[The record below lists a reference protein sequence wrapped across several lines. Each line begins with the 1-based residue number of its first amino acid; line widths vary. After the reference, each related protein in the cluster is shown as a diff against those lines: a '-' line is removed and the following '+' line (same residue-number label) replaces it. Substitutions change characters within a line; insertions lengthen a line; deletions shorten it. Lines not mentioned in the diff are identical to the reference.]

1 MNMTPLNG
9 SNKIVVVG
17 GGAAGM
23 MAAGMAAQAGAHV
36 TLLEQN
42 GRPGKKL
49 LITGKGRCNV
59 TNDCAWQDVLQNVP
73 TNPRFL
79 YSALAGFS
87 PADARAFFEQY
98 GCALKTERG
107 NRVFPVSDRSQSVL
121 DALVRFLHE
130 NHVQLLPR
138 RVTELAAAGGRVTGV
153 KTESGPIPADC
164 VMCNLYEGSYLMTK
178 YFLEHGRKKI
188 YFIGGEPEA
197 VFTKLRLRGYIDA
210 HRQCGAEFSSSWIYN
225 IFPDSDYADRR
236 TNYAKMNIS
245 SHYSGGFSVV
255 GRMLDDMPDAI
266 ETVNDE
272 VAMGILSGLK
282 TRGVRVPE
290 DVWLAGY
297 DDTQYVSMLETPL
310 TTIRQPVYDMAEKTV
325 SVLLDRIRDPDA
337 PMRIHYIDPIL
348 KLRSTSR

>member
-59 TNDCAWQDVLQNVP
+59 TNDCPWQDVLQSVP

-153 KTESGPIPADC
+153 KTCLLYTSDAAD
-164 VMCNLYEGSYLMTK
+164 
-178 YFLEHGRKKI
+178 
-188 YFIGGEPEA
+188 
-197 VFTKLRLRGYIDA
+197 D
-210 HRQCGAEFSSSWIYN
+210 
-225 IFPDSDYADRR
+225 
-236 TNYAKMNIS
+236 
-245 SHYSGGFSVV
+245 
-255 GRMLDDMPDAI
+255 
-266 ETVNDE
+266 
-272 VAMGILSGLK
+272 
-282 TRGVRVPE
+282 
-290 DVWLAGY
+290 
-297 DDTQYVSMLETPL
+297 
-310 TTIRQPVYDMAEKTV
+310 
-325 SVLLDRIRDPDA
+325 
-337 PMRIHYIDPIL
+337 
-348 KLRSTSR
+348 

>member
-9 SNKIVVVG
+9 SNKVVVVG

-59 TNDCAWQDVLQNVP
+59 TNDCAWQDVLLNVP

-87 PADARAFFEQY
+87 PADVRAFFEQY

-153 KTESGPIPADC
+153 KTEAGPIPADC
-164 VMCNLYEGSYLMTK
+164 VILATGGLSYPATGSTGDGYRLAAALGHTIVEPVGSLVPLVEKGHDCARMQGLALKNIAVRLVNAKGKTVYED
-178 YFLEHGRKKI
+178 F
-188 YFIGGEPEA
+188 GELL
-197 VFTKLRLRGYIDA
+197 FTHFGL
-210 HRQCGAEFSSSWIYN
+210 
-225 IFPDSDYADRR
+225 
-236 TNYAKMNIS
+236 
-245 SHYSGGFSVV
+245 SGPV
-255 GRMLDDMPDAI
+255 
-266 ETVNDE
+266 
-272 VAMGILSGLK
+272 ILSASAHMARGEDGYTVRIDLK
-282 TRGVRVPE
+282 PALDEKTLDARILRDFSAAQNRDFENSLSALLPR
-290 DVWLAGY
+290 
-297 DDTQYVSMLETPL
+297 SMIPVVIARSGIDPLQKVNSITKQQRRALLET
-310 TTIRQPVYDMAEKTV
+310 I
-325 SVLLDRIRDPDA
+325 
-337 PMRIHYIDPIL
+337 
-348 KLRSTSR
+348 